1 MKSFIKKHW
10 PLLIILL
17 LGFISFG
24 WFSDG
29 LLIAGGDNTIYLNP
43 SLHLKDYFY
52 SWIDIIDAGAPNT
65 IKPLIFPF
73 SVFWYFLS
81 LLNLSLVNIERFWV
95 FLYFVFPGITMYF
108 LIRHLYESD
117 SEKGKIA
124 ALLGATLYMFN
135 YLVMVDVIQL
145 AIRPLMA
152 FLPLQMLFLIKG
164 LEEKQISFKYPSL
177 IALTSLLYSSAN
189 INIAYIIPFY
199 FILFVY
205 SIFYLAA
212 TRRFKHSFV
221 FLFLKELCL
230 LLLGQSLALLLN
242 PN

>member
-164 LEEKQISFKYPSL
+164 LEEKQISFKG
-177 IALTSLLYSSAN
+177 LLQI
-189 INIAYIIPFY
+189 INN
-199 FILFVY
+199 
-205 SIFYLAA
+205 
-212 TRRFKHSFV
+212 
-221 FLFLKELCL
+221 KELINVNYNNRVKGENRKTSIIYRIQIHKL
-230 LLLGQSLALLLN
+230 QAMRPSE
-242 PN
+242 